1 MRWPWKQEPPVD
13 DSDFEEARKALM
25 KARADQPRYSWIV
38 AEHRRKQEENRFGP
52 TVHNALALP
61 RREQQ

>member
-1 MRWPWKQEPPVD
+1 MD
-13 DSDFEEARKALM
+13 DTDFREARKALA
-25 KARADQPRYSWIV
+25 KARADEPRVAHIV

-61 RREQQ
+61 RREHP

>member
-1 MRWPWKQEPPVD
+1 MRWPWKQRPHVD
-13 DSDFEEARKALM
+13 DTDFREARKALA
-25 KARADQPRYSWIV
+25 KARADEPRVAHIV

-61 RREQQ
+61 RREHP